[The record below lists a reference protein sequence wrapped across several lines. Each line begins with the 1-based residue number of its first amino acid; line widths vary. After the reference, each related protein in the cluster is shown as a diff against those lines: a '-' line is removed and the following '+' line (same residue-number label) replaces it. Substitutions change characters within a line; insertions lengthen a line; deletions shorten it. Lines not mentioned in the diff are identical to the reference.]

1 MNCNRASP
9 DRNENLAHDGTTAL
23 WRDRQS
29 IALACR
35 RTSRCSISDRL
46 ADAGHPSR
54 HESGRWH
61 DLAYFD
67 RDSDPHADRRAF
79 RLASHTSGR
88 AGKFVATLSACYV
101 RSRALAALFASTG
114 DNAIWLVFCV
124 GTRLDDFV
132 VLFGAAADANGAKL
146 TAWPSHW
153 SLARKFRMGFADPR
167 RRARRH
173 GFPALV
179 LLSRPRHAAH
189 APSDMIHSG
198 EALGGGCNL
207 LMLHCTDVLQQCDA
221 MGHER
226 HFGRPDPMSALPPL
240 STAIATCRAVV
251 KGQEETRALQH
262 EPSEQT
268 VSRRSLE
275 I

>member
-9 DRNENLAHDGTTAL
+9 DRNENRAHDGTTAL
-23 WRDRQS
+23 RRDRQS

-54 HESGRWH
+54 HEPGRWR

-79 RLASHTSGR
+79 RVAPRTSGR

-101 RSRALAALFASTG
+101 RSCALAALFASTG
-114 DNAIWLVFCV
+114 DDAIWLVFCV
-124 GTRLDDFV
+124 GARLDDFV
-132 VLFGAAADANGAKL
+132 VLSGAASDANGAKL

-153 SLARKFRMGFADPR
+153 SLARKFRMGVADPG

-173 GFPALV
+173 RFPALA

-189 APSDMIHSG
+189 APSNMIYSG
-198 EALGGGCNL
+198 EALGAGCNL
-207 LMLHCTDVLQQCDA
+207 LMLHCTDVLQQNDA
-221 MGHER
+221 LGQELPR
-226 HFGRPDPMSALPPL
+226 HFTGGATAMPPKAA
-240 STAIATCRAVV
+240 TAGVRHR
-251 KGQEETRALQH
+251 G
-262 EPSEQT
+262 S
-268 VSRRSLE
+268 
-275 I
+275 